1 MKIIADF
8 HIHSK
13 YSRATSPDMNI
24 ESLSRWAKVKGITLL
39 GTGDFTHPNYFAE
52 IRLRLTSN
60 GKGLF
65 TLKKGD
71 KTSHFILTTEIS
83 NIFTV
88 NGRGRRI
95 HTLIFAPSFEVVEK
109 INQKL
114 KRIGNITS
122 DGRPIFGN
130 HVKDMVK
137 LVLDVSPECFIVPAH
152 VWTPWFSLFGANSG
166 FDSVEECFEEESK
179 NIHCME
185 TGLSSDPAMNWRLS
199 ALDKITLISNS
210 DSHSPHRLGR
220 EANIFDAELSYGE
233 IVNILKT
240 KDTKKFLSTVEF
252 FPEEGKYHFD
262 GHRACNV
269 VLAPEESKKLNNI
282 CPVCKRP
289 LTVGV
294 MQRVEA
300 LADRPAGFKPT
311 NAIPF
316 RNLVPLEEI
325 IAEALGV
332 GPTTATVVKEYNN
345 MIEKGENEFNI
356 LLDLSLDEIA
366 KFTSER
372 IVKGIQLVR
381 ERKLKIVPGHD
392 GVYGKIN
399 IFDGAEASAIK
410 PQTTNQ
416 PLSQIQMKLF

>member
-1 MKIIADF
+1 
-8 HIHSK
+8 
-13 YSRATSPDMNI
+13 
-24 ESLSRWAKVKGITLL
+24 
-39 GTGDFTHPNYFAE
+39 
-52 IRLRLTSN
+52 
-60 GKGLF
+60 
-65 TLKKGD
+65 
-71 KTSHFILTTEIS
+71 
-83 NIFTV
+83 
-88 NGRGRRI
+88 
-95 HTLIFAPSFEVVEK
+95 
-109 INQKL
+109 
-114 KRIGNITS
+114 
-122 DGRPIFGN
+122 
-130 HVKDMVK
+130 MVK
-137 LVLDVSPECFIVPAH
+137 LVFDVSPECFIVPAH

-166 FDSVEECFEEESK
+166 FNSVEECFEEESK

-185 TGLSSDPAMNWRLS
+185 TGLSSDPSMNWRLS

-210 DSHSPHRLGR
+210 DAHSPHRLGR
-220 EANIFDAELSYGE
+220 EANILDAEFSYNE

-269 VLAPEESKKLNNI
+269 VLAPEESKKLKNI

-300 LADRPAGFKPT
+300 LADRSAGFIPP

-316 RNLVPLEEI
+316 KNLVPLEEI

-332 GPTTATVVKEYNN
+332 GPITTTVIKEYNN

-356 LLDLSLDEIA
+356 LLDLSLDEIS
-366 KFTSER
+366 KFTQER
-372 IVKGIQLVR
+372 IVQGIKLVR
-381 ERKLKIVPGHD
+381 EGKLKIIPGHD

-399 IFDGAEASAIK
+399 IFDEADPSAIK
-410 PQTTNQ
+410 PQSSNQ
-416 PLSQIQMKLF
+416 TLPQIQMRLF